1 MFLAASLIKHKS
13 RRYIWFPC
21 PFWLYYYIA
30 YMAKTKKKNDS
41 INSHSTN
48 LIYYIF
54 CFTKSSFLLLSLYNI
69 LSILQVHYFEIWQ
82 QLSHCS
88 NFRFWCVYVHRI
100 VLQSFEK
107 SPVCLL
113 LVCLPSCRK
122 CWCGA
127 FFAVIVLTVLVVTAN
142 NACKIVSLIYAYV
155 YKL

>member
-1 MFLAASLIKHKS
+1 M
-13 RRYIWFPC
+13 
-21 PFWLYYYIA
+21 
-30 YMAKTKKKNDS
+30 
-41 INSHSTN
+41 
-48 LIYYIF
+48 
-54 CFTKSSFLLLSLYNI
+54 
-69 LSILQVHYFEIWQ
+69 
-82 QLSHCS
+82 
-88 NFRFWCVYVHRI
+88 YVHRI

-155 YKL
+155 HQLLGYNERMSWQLALEPDVRSEKN

>member
-1 MFLAASLIKHKS
+1 MISLSILNVLIYSVHGQN
-13 RRYIWFPC
+13 
-21 PFWLYYYIA
+21 
-30 YMAKTKKKNDS
+30 KKKNDS
-41 INSHSTN
+41 INSHSSN

-69 LSILQVHYFEIWQ
+69 YLVYCKFIILKYD
-82 QLSHCS
+82 S
-88 NFRFWCVYVHRI
+88 NSAIVPILGFGVHRI

-155 YKL
+155 HKL